1 MFVWRPGRAIIGL
14 QRSQPNCYCPRESPR
29 KENDVPGTRQ
39 EFIAYLT
46 ELRGE
51 LTRDLERFESG
62 QWKMY
67 AGGREML
74 DITAER
80 VSSLKRRVAEI
91 DKTLLERA

>member
-1 MFVWRPGRAIIGL
+1 
-14 QRSQPNCYCPRESPR
+14 
-29 KENDVPGTRQ
+29 VPGTRQ

-51 LTRDLERFESG
+51 LTRDLQRFENG

-74 DITAER
+74 DITEER